1 MYTVFIVSKRSRV
14 GRRVGVMV
22 SAVAV
27 VAATMSAVIGA
38 PPASA
43 APSGPSGTVVSTEP
57 LPARIT
63 VPGAV
68 DAKRITYW
76 TKGVRDA
83 AALSSGAVYL
93 PPGTPPKGGW
103 PVIAWA
109 HGTTGLA
116 DHCAYS
122 IGGPVAVER
131 DWEYLGSWM
140 SRGYAV
146 VASDYVGLGTPGNH
160 PYLNGRVEAHSI
172 VDSVKAARQVYPQLS
187 RKWAVVGQS
196 QGGGA
201 AITTARYATQFGGK
215 DLDYRGAVGTGV
227 PAYIENLVAA
237 LGRPSPVR
245 LGGFS
250 PNTTIY
256 VMYILSGLR
265 TSFPEWNINSFL
277 TPYGR
282 YWVDKAETQCDSD
295 NELGALVRSQKV
307 DPGKLLSRPLSDIPG
322 FQAKLTDYMGIPE
335 SGYDKPFF
343 IGQGGLDTDVNTPGV
358 LLLVSRLKANNQPV
372 TFRFYPDKDH
382 SGTVNASK
390 VDSIPFVDKLFR

>member
-1 MYTVFIVSKRSRV
+1 MCIRDRLETVDWALETVDWALETADCALETAECAVAERGRRSMYTVFIVSKRSRV

-76 TKGVRDA
+76 TKGVHDA

-131 DWEYLGSWM
+131 
-140 SRGYAV
+140 
-146 VASDYVGLGTPGNH
+146 
-160 PYLNGRVEAHSI
+160 
-172 VDSVKAARQVYPQLS
+172 LS
-187 RKWAVVGQS
+187 L
-196 QGGGA
+196 
-201 AITTARYATQFGGK
+201 IH
-215 DLDYRGAVGTGV
+215 
-227 PAYIENLVAA
+227 I
-237 LGRPSPVR
+237 
-245 LGGFS
+245 
-250 PNTTIY
+250 
-256 VMYILSGLR
+256 
-265 TSFPEWNINSFL
+265 
-277 TPYGR
+277 
-282 YWVDKAETQCDSD
+282 
-295 NELGALVRSQKV
+295 
-307 DPGKLLSRPLSDIPG
+307 
-322 FQAKLTDYMGIPE
+322 
-335 SGYDKPFF
+335 
-343 IGQGGLDTDVNTPGV
+343 
-358 LLLVSRLKANNQPV
+358 
-372 TFRFYPDKDH
+372 
-382 SGTVNASK
+382 
-390 VDSIPFVDKLFR
+390 

>member
-68 DAKRITYW
+68 NAKRITYW

-131 DWEYLGSWM
+131 DWDYLGSWM
-140 SRGYAV
+140 SKGYAV
-146 VASDYVGLGTPGNH
+146 VASECGHIGLP
-160 PYLNGRVEAHSI
+160 VWDEA
-172 VDSVKAARQVYPQLS
+172 S
-187 RKWAVVGQS
+187 RR
-196 QGGGA
+196 
-201 AITTARYATQFGGK
+201 ITGLEPIP
-215 DLDYRGAVGTGV
+215 LD
-227 PAYIENLVAA
+227 E
-237 LGRPSPVR
+237 LGRPRIDVTVR
-245 LGGFS
+245 ISGFFRDAF
-250 PNTTIY
+250 PHVVTMLDDAVT
-256 VMYILSGLR
+256 LAAGLDDLPL
-265 TSFPEWNINSFL
+265 FAAIPA
-277 TPYGR
+277 
-282 YWVDKAETQCDSD
+282 AEP
-295 NELGALVRSQKV
+295 V
-307 DPGKLLSRPLSDIPG
+307 DPLRAALLAIDVDALSPRD
-322 FQAKLTDYMGIPE
+322 A
-335 SGYDKPFF
+335 
-343 IGQGGLDTDVNTPGV
+343 LD
-358 LLLVSRLKANNQPV
+358 RLYELRRLAE
-372 TFRFYPDKDH
+372 
-382 SGTVNASK
+382 
-390 VDSIPFVDKLFR
+390 